1 MGPPAG
7 RQTRWGKAGAP
18 QRGGLP
24 NGAPGGSADPV
35 GKGGRAAAGRAAR
48 NEMEG
53 QHDLSGGCARRNGKI
68 ARKGQS
74 AGYANCA
81 CTNRKTSSGFSAT
94 AVQASPSML
103 PGSAK
108 PKP

>member
-35 GKGGRAAAGRAAR
+35 GKGGRAAAGRAAQWGPR
-48 NEMEG
+48 RVG
-53 QHDLSGGCARRNGKI
+53 RPGGERRARR
-68 ARKGQS
+68 
-74 AGYANCA
+74 
-81 CTNRKTSSGFSAT
+81 SGEGC
-94 AVQASPSML
+94 PE
-103 PGSAK
+103 
-108 PKP
+108 